1 MNKRASKQTNKQG
14 DKTNKRG
21 VGMWDALHTMHFE
34 IANGQM
40 NNFFDYH
47 PHHSLKS
54 ILRRNPLHSKCIT
67 GTDCTSGH
75 PMDLAVPLPCWPGT
89 MKKTVP
95 AIHAPLVSQNHS
107 QDSIASPRVK
117 CLDVCCQV
125 QLDRFGNEQPL
136 IKIWKSELN
145 TYYAFVHRKNH
156 MHVYLYVSICILMYL
171 HLRISKCICFTLCL
185 YVYLFINLCCL
196 CVYLSLISYTY
207 IAYWICIC
215 IWNGFCFRY
224 CICICVFYTHVTS
237 LNFPKKNR
245 MSLVYIQAHVNACN
259 PPTSKQYHWIGY
271 KTDNFATNYTYR
283 ARTYADI
290 HIMYVH
296 ALLHVSL
303 SVVCMYMH
311 TIVPMDQIL

>member
-1 MNKRASKQTNKQG
+1 MGCVAFRNTNSIATSISLAYKLRPVPLCFMALAKSFNFKVCLEKVPEQLFSVRWSDTSVQLTHADIFQRKSRNEQASKRASKQTNKQG

-34 IANGQM
+34 IANAQM
-40 NNFFDYH
+40 NHFFDFRNPCNTRNQ

-89 MKKTVP
+89 MKKSVP

-145 TYYAFVHRKNH
+145 TYYAFVHRKKSH
-156 MHVYLYVSICILMYL
+156 ACLLVCIHTYPYV
-171 HLRISKCICFTLCL
+171 
-185 YVYLFINLCCL
+185 
-196 CVYLSLISYTY
+196 
-207 IAYWICIC
+207 
-215 IWNGFCFRY
+215 
-224 CICICVFYTHVTS
+224 
-237 LNFPKKNR
+237 
-245 MSLVYIQAHVNACN
+245 
-259 PPTSKQYHWIGY
+259 
-271 KTDNFATNYTYR
+271 FASPYR
-283 ARTYADI
+283 
-290 HIMYVH
+290 
-296 ALLHVSL
+296 
-303 SVVCMYMH
+303 
-311 TIVPMDQIL
+311 